1 MENFEKRLVS
11 KLVEVKALFD
21 SLLNEVIILKSLGQ
35 VNSKE
40 IKDLYGRIKA
50 VEGQINTLLEGI
62 KVTTVKPK
70 TPIIT
75 GWSFSMLVILFLA
88 LKDYITWGFKM
99 LRYYLTRLL
108 D

>member
-62 KVTTVKPK
+62 KVTTTKPK
-70 TPIIT
+70 PPMFT
-75 GWSFSMLVILFLA
+75 GWSFSMLAILFLA
-88 LKDYITWGFKM
+88 LKDYISWGFRVI
-99 LRYYLTRLL
+99 RYYVTKLSE
-108 D
+108 